1 MMKKSIFLMLAAAAA
16 LLFASCTQTLPLR
29 MNAFVAGVEKNAD
42 TYTEEDWDQANEKF
56 QALCDEYQENKG
68 SLSTLIALYKPF
80 NNRLLIDTRDPGC
93 IDWYDLVLE
102 GLQQRYPDNPHTLHF
117 KNTTEHLRSALKRNE
132 E

>member
-1 MMKKSIFLMLAAAAA
+1 MKKSIFLMLAAAAA

-68 SLSTLIALYKPF
+68 SLTG
-80 NNRLLIDTRDPGC
+80 DQVEEVRDAMS
-93 IDWYDLVLE
+93 
-102 GLQQRYPDNPHTLHF
+102 RYVAVAIKAGVDSVTD
-117 KNTTEHLRSALKRNE
+117 
-132 E
+132 